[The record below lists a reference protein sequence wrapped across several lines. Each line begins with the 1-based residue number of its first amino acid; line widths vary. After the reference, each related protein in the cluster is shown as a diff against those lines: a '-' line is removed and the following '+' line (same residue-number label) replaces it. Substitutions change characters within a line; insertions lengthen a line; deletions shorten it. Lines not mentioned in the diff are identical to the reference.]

1 MYRRNFELR
10 VATELQTHENSE
22 FVNNDMNYIDDLAR
36 IKDEFGTLQVGNEAG
51 LIGLRHDL
59 LNVITLAITDKQI
72 ADRYVKQ
79 VNSIWF
85 HPQAIFVADT
95 WGGGPSAGPDLRGP
109 WNEGSAEMVAVI
121 ESIANHLQRFA
132 KDAVPAAV
140 PAVAPRNKVFIVH
153 GHDHGML
160 NAVEAFV
167 RKIGVE
173 AVVLK
178 DEANRGGT
186 VIEKFERYSDVPFAI
201 ILLSPDTR
209 VGHDQS
215 RTTLYDRARAR
226 MPSPNSDFSS
236 VNSVA
241 ATRPSSLMAMR
252 VTTLSIRRTSLA
264 WSISRSAP
272 TEPGN
277 SILCVSS
284 APPKYSTT
292 SAGHWFASASRT
304 RSG

>member
-201 ILLSPDTR
+201 ILLSPDDE
-209 VGHDQS
+209 G
-215 RTTLYDRARAR
+215 RARSKPDDPLRPRPRQNAVAELGFFIGKLGR
-226 MPSPNSDFSS
+226 RNTTVVVDGDAGDDVEYPSDIAGVVYLAFRSDGAWKLDLMREFR
-236 VNSVA
+236 A
-241 ATRPSSLMAMR
+241 A
-252 VTTLSIRRTSLA
+252 
-264 WSISRSAP
+264 
-272 TEPGN
+272 E
-277 SILCVSS
+277 IL
-284 APPKYSTT
+284 
-292 SAGHWFASASRT
+292 HDASKA
-304 RSG
+304 